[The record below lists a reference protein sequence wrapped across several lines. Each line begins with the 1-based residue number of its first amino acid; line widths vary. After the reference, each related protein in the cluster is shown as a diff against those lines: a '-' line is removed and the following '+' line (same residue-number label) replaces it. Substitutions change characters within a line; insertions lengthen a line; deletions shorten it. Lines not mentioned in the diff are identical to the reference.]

1 MTTHHFAG
9 HMHPRHYVPLPSRTA
24 ARPRGRIA
32 NTVASVALA
41 AFIGAALGAVLAIG
55 LSGGFRPS

>member
-1 MTTHHFAG
+1 MSPTRFAG

-32 NTVASVALA
+32 NTAASVALA
-41 AFIGAALGAVLAIG
+41 AFIGAALALIAFIG
-55 LSGGFRPS
+55 LSGGFR